1 MRSRVITP
9 SLVVI
14 MLACASAAPA
24 CFATDMTPGVQNEST
39 SEADFQQWLATFR
52 SNATTK
58 GRVDLFYAFSCKPHF
73 RGISALQNLPESSQR
88 RLQRRLEVRVV

>member
-58 GRVDLFYAFSCKPHF
+58 DSPIKFPYA
-73 RGISALQNLPESSQR
+73 R
-88 RLQRRLEVRVV
+88 RPVLK